1 MMLKISSFLF
11 GIIAIS
17 SSIIL
22 FSANSPSLSFVYAQ
36 DTQYYNNN
44 TNENNNSSLLINEL
58 ASIKNILESKVTKL
72 VTALQIASSL
82 PQILQP
88 PDVNLIDPKVN
99 GIPEDADIEKRKIAK
114 ILLDQF
120 NEFSSIVFLL
130 NNGDVYFDEPFE
142 RQLNRTVTNLSFR
155 EYYQAVEQTKKTYL
169 SDAIIS
175 KTTGRNLAVIATP
188 VINKENEMTGILLG
202 AINFN
207 NYDQFLQSLNLQNN
221 TRLVLIDK
229 TGVKIGDSNEN
240 ETSVSK
246 ESFEKKQFSNLTSFK
261 LALEGKSGSIVEE
274 FEGKESQITFLPYD
288 LYQNKRILLLVQICN
303 SDEGNESNKC
313 IDNNNGINLFNENI
327 LKKLL
332 SLVKIFSLNRLIQ
345 LLLSMHLFD

>member
-1 MMLKISSFLF
+1 MLKIPSLLF
-11 GIIAIS
+11 SIIAIS

-22 FSANSPSLSFVYAQ
+22 FSANSSFISSIYAQ
-36 DTQYYNNN
+36 DTQYYNNT
-44 TNENNNSSLLINEL
+44 TNKNNSSLLNEL
-58 ASIKNILESKVTKL
+58 ESIKNILESKVTKL

-88 PDVNLIDPKVN
+88 PDINLIDSKIN

-120 NEFSSIVFLL
+120 EFFSVVFLL

-142 RQLNRTVTNLSFR
+142 RQLNRTATNLSFR
-155 EYYQAVEQTKKTYL
+155 DYYQAVEQTKKTYL

-175 KTTGRNLAVIATP
+175 ITTGRNLAVIATP
-188 VINKENEMTGILLG
+188 VINKENNMTGILLG

-207 NYDQFLQSLNLQNN
+207 NYDNFLQSLNLQNN
-221 TRLVLIDK
+221 SRLVLIDK
-229 TGVKIGDSNEN
+229 TGVKIGDSTEN
-240 ETSVSK
+240 ETSASK

-261 LALEGKSGSIVEE
+261 LALEGKSGSIVEK

-288 LYQNKRILLLVQICN
+288 LFQNKRILLLIQDCN
-303 SDEGNESNKC
+303 SNVNYSNQC
-313 IDNNNGINLFNENI
+313 IDNNNNKDLNLINENV
-327 LKKLL
+327 L
-332 SLVKIFSLNRLIQ
+332 SRLGT
-345 LLLSMHLFD
+345 FF

>member
-1 MMLKISSFLF
+1 MMLKIPSFLF
-11 GIIAIS
+11 GIIAFS

-22 FSANSPSLSFVYAQ
+22 FSTYSLSLSSIYAQ
-36 DTQYYNNN
+36 DTQYYYNNN
-44 TNENNNSSLLINEL
+44 INENNNSLLLNEL
-58 ASIKNILESKVTKL
+58 TNIKNILESKVTKL
-72 VTALQIASSL
+72 ATALQIASNI

-88 PDVNLIDPKVN
+88 PDINLIDSKIN

-142 RQLNRTVTNLSFR
+142 RQLNLTTNNLSFR
-155 EYYQAVEQTKKTYL
+155 DYYQVVEHTKKTYL

-175 KTTGRNLAVIATP
+175 KASKRNLAVIATP
-188 VINKENEMTGILLG
+188 VIDKENNITGILYG
-202 AINFN
+202 TINFN

-221 TRLVLIDK
+221 TRLVMIDK

-240 ETSVSK
+240 KTSIST
-246 ESFEKKQFSNLTSFK
+246 ESFETKEQISNLTSVKF
-261 LALEGKSGSIVEE
+261 ALEGKSGSIVEK
-274 FEGKESQITFLPYD
+274 FDGKESQISFLPYD
-288 LYQNKRILLLVQICN
+288 LFQNKRILLLVQSCN

-313 IDNNNGINLFNENI
+313 IENNKELNLFNENVLTRI
-327 LKKLL
+327 G
-332 SLVKIFSLNRLIQ
+332 SF
-345 LLLSMHLFD
+345 F

>member
-1 MMLKISSFLF
+1 MLKILTFLF

-22 FSANSPSLSFVYAQ
+22 FSANSPSISSIYAQ
-36 DTQYYNNN
+36 DTQYSNNN
-44 TNENNNSSLLINEL
+44 TNENNNSSFLINEL
-58 ASIKNILESKVTKL
+58 ENIKNILESKVTKL
-72 VTALQIASSL
+72 ATALQIASSL

-99 GIPEDADIEKRKIAK
+99 GIPEDADIEKRKIGK

-120 NEFSSIVFLL
+120 NEFLSFVFVLH
-130 NNGDVYFDEPFE
+130 NGDVYFDEPFE

-155 EYYQAVEQTKKTYL
+155 DYYQAVEQTKKTYL

-175 KTTGRNLAVIATP
+175 ITTGRNLAVIATP
-188 VINKENEMTGILLG
+188 VINNENEMTGILLG

-221 TRLVLIDK
+221 SRLVLIDK

-240 ETSVSK
+240 ETSASK

-261 LALEGKSGSIVEE
+261 LALEGKSGSIVEKFNE
-274 FEGKESQITFLPYD
+274 KENQITFLPYD
-288 LYQNKRILLLVQICN
+288 LYQNKRILLLIQDCDRDVNN
-303 SDEGNESNKC
+303 SNLC
-313 IDNNNGINLFNENI
+313 IDNNNNNKELYLFNENV
-327 LKKLL
+327 LT
-332 SLVKIFSLNRLIQ
+332 RLG
-345 LLLSMHLFD
+345 SFF

>member
-1 MMLKISSFLF
+1 MLKISSFSF
-11 GIIAIS
+11 GIIIT
-17 SSIIL
+17 SIIL
-22 FSANSPSLSFVYAQ
+22 FSANSYSLSSIYAQ
-36 DTQYYNNN
+36 DTQYSNNN
-44 TNENNNSSLLINEL
+44 TNENNNSSLLNEL
-58 ASIKNILESKVTKL
+58 ENIKNILESKVTKL
-72 VTALQIASSL
+72 ATALQIASSL

-120 NEFSSIVFLL
+120 KEFSSIVFLL

-142 RQLNRTVTNLSFR
+142 RQLNRTATNLSFR
-155 EYYQAVEQTKKTYL
+155 DYYQAVEQTKKTYL

-175 KTTGRNLAVIATP
+175 ITTGRNLAVIATP

-207 NYDQFLQSLNLQNN
+207 NYDRFLQSLNLQNN
-221 TRLVLIDK
+221 TRLVLVDK
-229 TGVKIGDSNEN
+229 NGVKIGDSNEN
-240 ETSVSK
+240 EMSVSK

-274 FEGKESQITFLPYD
+274 FDGKETQITFLPYD
-288 LYQNKRILLLVQICN
+288 LFQNKRILLLIQGCDRDINN
-303 SDEGNESNKC
+303 SNLC
-313 IDNNNGINLFNENI
+313 IDNDNNKELNLINENV
-327 LKKLL
+327 L
-332 SLVKIFSLNRLIQ
+332 SRLGT
-345 LLLSMHLFD
+345 FF

>member
-1 MMLKISSFLF
+1 MLKISSFLF
-11 GIIAIS
+11 GIIIAIS

-58 ASIKNILESKVTKL
+58 ENIKNILESKVTKL

-99 GIPEDADIEKRKIAK
+99 GIPEDADLEKRKIGK

-120 NEFSSIVFLL
+120 EFFSVVFLL
-130 NNGDVYFDEPFE
+130 NNGNVYFDEPFE
-142 RQLNRTVTNLSFR
+142 RQLNRTTTNLSFR
-155 EYYQAVEQTKKTYL
+155 DYYQAVEQTKKTYL

-175 KTTGRNLAVIATP
+175 TTTGRNLAVIATP

-207 NYDQFLQSLNLQNN
+207 NYDEFLQSLNLQNN

-229 TGVKIGDSNEN
+229 TGVKIGDSNEK
-240 ETSVSK
+240 ETSASK

-261 LALEGKSGSIVEE
+261 LALEGKSGSIVEK

-288 LYQNKRILLLVQICN
+288 LFQNKRILLLVQICN

-327 LKKLL
+327 LTKLG
-332 SLVKIFSLNRLIQ
+332 SF
-345 LLLSMHLFD
+345 F

>member
-1 MMLKISSFLF
+1 MLKILSFLF

-22 FSANSPSLSFVYAQ
+22 FSANSPSISSIYAQ
-36 DTQYYNNN
+36 DTQYSNNN
-44 TNENNNSSLLINEL
+44 TNENNNSSLLNEL
-58 ASIKNILESKVTKL
+58 ENIKNILESKVTKL
-72 VTALQIASSL
+72 ATALQIASSL

-99 GIPEDADIEKRKIAK
+99 GIPEDADIEKRKIGK

-120 NEFSSIVFLL
+120 NEFFSVVFLL

-142 RQLNRTVTNLSFR
+142 RQLNRTVTNLAFR
-155 EYYQAVEQTKKTYL
+155 DYYQAVEQTKKTYL

-175 KTTGRNLAVIATP
+175 ITTGRNLAVIATP

-207 NYDQFLQSLNLQNN
+207 NYDKFLQSLNLQNN
-221 TRLVLIDK
+221 SRLVLIDK

-261 LALEGKSGSIVEE
+261 IALEGKSGSIVEK
-274 FEGKESQITFLPYD
+274 FDGKESQITFLPYD
-288 LYQNKRILLLVQICN
+288 LFQNKRILLLIQDCN
-303 SDEGNESNKC
+303 SDVNNSNQC
-313 IDNNNGINLFNENI
+313 IDNDNNNKELNLINENV
-327 LKKLL
+327 LT
-332 SLVKIFSLNRLIQ
+332 RLGT
-345 LLLSMHLFD
+345 FF